1 MGDVRVG
8 QDAGQA
14 TSSGTTRGQS
24 PCDAG
29 TGSGIT
35 RRRFL
40 RDAGAAGAV
49 IAVPGLAAG
58 TARAATT
65 GRRVAVLGGGMAGLA
80 AAHELVE
87 RGFKV
92 TVYERN
98 ALGGKAR
105 SIPVDGTARG
115 GRRDLPGEHGF
126 RFFPGFYH
134 HVPDTMRRIPFAGN
148 AHGVGDNLV
157 NATGGKF
164 LRAGDR
170 ADAGPFGLFPDPTAI
185 VTVDGMRRQLTE
197 SLKGEGLS
205 PVELGYFVERLMVF
219 ATSSDA
225 RRFGQWEHTSWWDF
239 IGARSRSQEYKTV
252 AAAGMTR
259 SVVAAKET
267 VASTRTIGNMAEA
280 FVFTMANLG
289 NDGALDRVLSLPTN
303 EAWIDPWVIYLRS
316 RGVRFVVGRSV
327 TGLDVRGGRIVSAR
341 SRDARGRRHRID
353 ADWFISAMPAERA
366 RRLWDAPVLAVD
378 PALKGMD
385 DLFVDWMAGIQ
396 FFLTRKA
403 DLVHGHISFI
413 DAPWALTGL
422 TQGQFWGSRAF
433 ARDYGDG
440 SVVDCL
446 SVDISNWDAP
456 GILYGKTAKECT
468 PQQIAKEVWAQIM
481 MHGTAAKILR
491 EDMVHSWFLD
501 PGIVFDPRK
510 GRNRNVT
517 PLLVNTVGTWD
528 KRPTSRSRIPNLF
541 LAGDYVQ
548 TNIDLATMEGAN
560 ESARA
565 AVNALL
571 DASGAKAQPAKLYK
585 LYRAPELEGLK
596 ALDAQLYKAGLPN
609 ALDVPIG

>member
-1 MGDVRVG
+1 MGDG
-8 QDAGQA
+8 QQGQQAA
-14 TSSGTTRGQS
+14 TGVS
-24 PCDAG
+24 
-29 TGSGIT
+29 

-40 RDAGAAGAV
+40 RDAGAAGAL

-87 RGFKV
+87 RGYKV

-105 SIPVDGTARG
+105 SIPVAGTARG
-115 GRRDLPGEHGF
+115 GRKDLPGEHGF

-134 HVPDTMRRIPFAGN
+134 HVPDTMRRIPFGGN

-170 ADAGPFGLFPDPTAI
+170 ADAGPFGLMPDPTTI
-185 VTVDGMRRQLTE
+185 GTPDGLRRQLTE
-197 SLKGEGLS
+197 SLKGEGL
-205 PVELGYFVERLMVF
+205 PPQELAYFVERLLVF
-219 ATSSDA
+219 ATSSDE

-239 IGARSRSQEYKTV
+239 IGAASRSQEYKTV

-280 FVFTMANLG
+280 FVFTAANLG

-303 EAWIDPWVIYLRS
+303 EAWIDPWVVYLRS

-327 TGLDVRGGRIVSAR
+327 TGLDVKGGRIVSAR
-341 SRDARGRRHRID
+341 SRDLRGRSRRID
-353 ADWFISAMPAERA
+353 ADWFVSAMPAERA

-396 FFLTRKA
+396 FFLNKKV
-403 DLVHGHISFI
+403 DLVRGHISFI

-422 TQGQFWGSRAF
+422 TQGQFWGTRAF

-440 SVVDCL
+440 KAVDCL
-446 SVDISNWDAP
+446 SIDISNWDAK

-468 PQQIAKEVWAQIM
+468 PEQIAKEVWAQIM
-481 MHGTAAKILR
+481 LHGTAAKVLR
-491 EDMVHSWFLD
+491 EDMVESWFLD
-501 PGIVFDPRK
+501 PGIVFDRRK

-517 PLLVNTVGTWD
+517 PLLVNTVGTWA
-528 KRPTSRSRIPNLF
+528 KRPTAHTAFPNLF

-571 DASGAKAQPAKLYK
+571 DASGSSAAPARLYK
-585 LYRAPELEGLK
+585 LYREPGLEPVK

-609 ALDVPIG
+609 ALDVPVA

>member
-1 MGDVRVG
+1 MDDG
-8 QDAGQA
+8 QQDRQA
-14 TSSGTTRGQS
+14 
-24 PCDAG
+24 A
-29 TGSGIT
+29 TGVT

-40 RDAGAAGAV
+40 RDAGTAGAL

-87 RGFKV
+87 RGFRV

-105 SIPVDGTARG
+105 SIPVAGTARG
-115 GRRDLPGEHGF
+115 GRKDLPGEHGF

-134 HVPDTMRRIPFAGN
+134 HVPDTMRRIPFGHN

-170 ADAGPFGLFPDPTAI
+170 ADAGPFGIFPDPTTI
-185 VTVDGMRRQLTE
+185 GTPDGLRRQLTE
-197 SLKGEGLS
+197 SLKGEGL
-205 PVELGYFVERLMVF
+205 PPQELSYFVERLMVF
-219 ATSSDA
+219 ATSSDE

-239 IGARSRSQEYKTV
+239 IGAESRSQEYKTV

-280 FVFTMANLG
+280 FVFTAANLG
-289 NDGALDRVLSLPTN
+289 NDGALDRVRNLPTN
-303 EAWIDPWVIYLRS
+303 EAWIDPWVVYLRS
-316 RGVRFVVGRSV
+316 RGVRFVVGRSI
-327 TGLDVRGGRIVSAR
+327 TGLDVKGGRIVSAR

-353 ADWFISAMPAERA
+353 ADWFVSAMPAERA
-366 RRLWDAPVLAVD
+366 RRVWDAPVLAAD

-396 FFLTRKA
+396 FFLDRKA

-422 TQGQFWGSRAF
+422 TQGQFWGTRAF

-440 SVVDCL
+440 SAVDCL
-446 SVDISNWDAP
+446 SVDISNWDAK
-456 GILYGKTAKECT
+456 GVLFGKTAKECT
-468 PQQIAKEVWAQIM
+468 PDEIAKEVWAQIM
-481 MHGTAAKILR
+481 RHGTAAKVLSGVNVR
-491 EDMVHSWFLD
+491 RWFLD
-501 PGIVFDPRK
+501 PGIVFDRRT
-510 GRNRNVT
+510 GRNRNAT
-517 PLLVNTVGTWD
+517 PLLVNTVGTWE
-528 KRPTSRSRIPNLF
+528 KRPQARTAIPNLF

-565 AVNALL
+565 AVTALL
-571 DASGAKAQPAKLYK
+571 DAAGSSAAPPQMYK
-585 LYRAPELEGLK
+585 LYRSPAMEPAK
-596 ALDAQLYKAGLPN
+596 AIDAQLYRAGLPN
-609 ALDVPIG
+609 ALDVPVA